1 MLLNRSN
8 EAGQQKN
15 LQHTSAGNIEDVPGN
30 YSSSCMQKITSAAIY
45 LLLVIAI
52 ACQFSCNTQTSH
64 KYKIGISQLG
74 EADEWRKDMKE
85 ELYREL
91 VFYPDI
97 EAIYRQADYSSEKQV
112 AQIKELMQQ
121 NIDLLI
127 VCPYE
132 AAPLT
137 AVVEEAYNKGIK
149 VVIVDRNIN
158 SELYN
163 SYIGADN
170 FQVGQFAGMYAARY
184 LNNKGNI
191 IEITGLQTST
201 PAREREKGFAEAIK
215 KFPGISIQKVISG
228 DWLEGSVES
237 QLPAF
242 IGELKNIQLI
252 FAHNDVM
259 ARTAAAI
266 CKNAG
271 LSHIKILGVDALP
284 ATGLSLVE
292 NHTLLASVLYP
303 TGGSEAIRIAH
314 KLLRNENVPRR
325 NILETI
331 VVDSTNAIMLLQQA
345 NKITAQ
351 QKDIV
356 RQQQLLAQ
364 QTKTFKTQRNLIF
377 ILVSSLV
384 LSLMLAGLLIYARN
398 KNIKANKKLHEQ
410 NEEISEQSH
419 QIVLMADKAREA
431 NEEKL
436 NFFTNIS
443 HELKTPLTLILAPTE
458 EALRGKLSVTTRNQ
472 FSLVKKNA
480 TRLLLLVNQLM
491 DFRKL
496 ELNKMKL
503 ELQETDLVQFL
514 QEIVNA
520 FAVFAKQHHIDCR
533 IITRETTLPVWID
546 CEKIEKVFFNILSNA
561 FKFTGDNGFIHLA
574 IHKDAVNGE
583 AVIKVQDSG
592 IGMGTEEQGHLFE
605 MFYQASYDSS
615 KGTGLGLALS
625 KELIELHKGNIAVQS
640 EKDKGSVFT
649 ISLKLGNAH
658 FSEEQIHLGK
668 ETYNSQVSAWI
679 ENYYAPATK
688 QLLPEDKMGTK
699 SGENKETVLIVEDH
713 DDLREFLFQRL
724 SAEYNVITAHDGAE
738 GIQKIFDEIPDVVIS
753 DVMMPK
759 TDGIAMTKSLKDDI
773 RTRHIPVILL
783 TAKTTEENKLQGIN
797 AHADAYI
804 TKPFNVDI
812 LEGTISSLLENRTKL
827 KEHYSAE
834 IPSGINGAAAKKSG
848 RSFAAHLNAV
858 IEQNIANE
866 NFSVDDLCREMH
878 ISRVQLYRKVKM
890 LFDTSVNDHILLM
903 RIQRARH
910 FLQKEDIPIAE
921 IATRTGFATASYFS
935 TTFKKFVHESPKEYR
950 ERFR

>member
-1 MLLNRSN
+1 MR
-8 EAGQQKN
+8 
-15 LQHTSAGNIEDVPGN
+15 
-30 YSSSCMQKITSAAIY
+30 KITNATIY
-45 LLLVIAI
+45 LLLVIAT
-52 ACQFSCNTQTSH
+52 ASQFSCSMQASR
-64 KYKIGISQLG
+64 KYKVGISQLG

-112 AQIKELMQQ
+112 AQIRELMQDG
-121 NIDLLI
+121 IDLLI

-137 AVVEEAYNKGIK
+137 PVVEEAYNKGIK
-149 VVIVDRNIN
+149 VVIVDRNVN

-170 FQVGQFAGMYAARY
+170 FQVGYFAGVYAARY
-184 LNNKGNI
+184 LHNKGNI

-201 PAREREKGFAEAIK
+201 PAREREKGFAEAVK
-215 KFPGISIQKVISG
+215 KFPGVHIQKVING
-228 DWLEGSVES
+228 DWLEESVES
-237 QLPAF
+237 QLPGF
-242 IGELKNIQLI
+242 ISELKNTQLI

-259 ARTAAAI
+259 ARTAAGI
-266 CKNAG
+266 CKKAG
-271 LSHIKILGVDALP
+271 IEDIKIIGVDALP
-284 ATGLSLVE
+284 GTGLSMVE
-292 NHTLLASVLYP
+292 DHTLLASVLYP
-303 TGGSEAIRIAH
+303 TGGSEAIRIAD
-314 KLLRNENVPRR
+314 KLLRNKNVPRR

-377 ILVSSLV
+377 ILVGSLV
-384 LSLMLAGLLIYARN
+384 LSLMLAGLLVYSRSR
-398 KNIKANKKLHEQ
+398 NIKANKKLHEQ
-410 NEEISEQSH
+410 NEEISEQSR

-458 EALRGKLSVTTRNQ
+458 EALRGKLPVTTRNQ

-520 FAVFAKQHHIDCR
+520 FAIFAKQHHIDCR
-533 IITRETTLPVWID
+533 IITHETILPVWID

-561 FKFTGDNGFIHLA
+561 FKFTGDNSFIHLT
-574 IHKDAVNGE
+574 IKKDVLNGE
-583 AVIKVQDSG
+583 AVIEVQDSG
-592 IGMGTEEQGHLFE
+592 IGMGKEEQGHLFE
-605 MFYQASYDSS
+605 MFYQASYDSN

-649 ISLKLGNAH
+649 ISLKLGNTH
-658 FSEEQIHLGK
+658 FSEDQIHPGK
-668 ETYNSQVSAWI
+668 EMYNSQVSAWI
-679 ENYYAPATK
+679 ENYYTPGTK
-688 QLLPEDKMGTK
+688 QLLPIPEEEIASKNRDG
-699 SGENKETVLIVEDH
+699 KETVLIVEDH
-713 DDLREFLFQRL
+713 DDLREFLSQRL
-724 SAEYNVITAHDGAE
+724 SAEYNVITANNGAE
-738 GIQKIFDEIPDVVIS
+738 GIQKIFDEMPDVVVS

-834 IPSGINGAAAKKSG
+834 IPSGINGGIAKRSD

-866 NFSVDDLCREMH
+866 NFSVDHICREMH
-878 ISRVQLYRKVKM
+878 ISRIQLYRKVKL

-910 FLQKEDIPIAE
+910 YLQNEDLSIAE
-921 IATRTGFATASYFS
+921 IATLTGFSTASYFS
-935 TTFKKFVHESPKEYR
+935 TLFKKFVNESPKEYR
-950 ERFR
+950 GRFRQ

>member
-1 MLLNRSN
+1 
-8 EAGQQKN
+8 
-15 LQHTSAGNIEDVPGN
+15 
-30 YSSSCMQKITSAAIY
+30 MQKITNAAIY
-45 LLLVIAI
+45 LLLVIAT
-52 ACQFSCNTQTSH
+52 ACQLSCSTQASH
-64 KYKIGISQLG
+64 KYRIGISQLG

-112 AQIKELMQQ
+112 EQIKELMQEG
-121 NIDLLI
+121 IDLLI

-137 AVVEEAYNKGIK
+137 PVVEEAYNKGIK
-149 VVIVDRNIN
+149 VVIVDRNVN

-170 FQVGQFAGMYAARY
+170 FQVGYFAGVYAARY
-184 LNNKGNI
+184 LHNKGNI

-201 PAREREKGFAEAIK
+201 PAREREKGFAEAVK
-215 KFPGISIQKVISG
+215 KFPGVHIQKVING

-242 IGELKNIQLI
+242 TGELKNTQLI

-259 ARTAAAI
+259 ARTASGI
-266 CKNAG
+266 CKKAG
-271 LSHIKILGVDALP
+271 IEDIKIIGVDALP
-284 ATGLSLVE
+284 GTGLSMVE
-292 NHTLLASVLYP
+292 DHTLLASVLYP
-303 TGGSEAIRIAH
+303 TGGSEAIRVAD
-314 KLLRNENVPRR
+314 KLLRNQNVPRR

-377 ILVSSLV
+377 ILVGSLV
-384 LSLMLAGLLIYARN
+384 LSLMLAGLLVYSRS
-398 KNIKANKKLHEQ
+398 KNIKANKRLHEQ
-410 NEEISEQSH
+410 NEEISEQSR

-458 EALRGKLSVTTRNQ
+458 EALRGKLSVTIRNQ

-533 IITRETTLPVWID
+533 VITNETTLPVWID

-561 FKFTGDNGFIHLA
+561 FKFTGDNGFIHLT
-574 IHKDAVNGE
+574 IKKDDVSNE

-592 IGMGTEEQGHLFE
+592 IGMGKEEQGHLFE
-605 MFYQASYDSS
+605 MFYQASYDSN

-625 KELIELHKGNIAVQS
+625 KELLELHKGNIAVQS

-658 FSEEQIHLGK
+658 FSEEQMHPGK

-679 ENYYAPATK
+679 ENYYAPETK
-688 QLLPEDKMGTK
+688 PLLPLPEDEMTAK

-797 AHADAYI
+797 VHADAYI

-812 LEGTISSLLENRTKL
+812 LEGTISSLLENRAKL

-834 IPSGINGAAAKKSG
+834 IPSGINGGIAK
-848 RSFAAHLNAV
+848 RSDRAFAAHLNAV

-866 NFSVDDLCREMH
+866 NFSVDDICREMH
-878 ISRVQLYRKVKM
+878 ISRIQLYRKVKL
-890 LFDTSVNDHILLM
+890 LFDASVNDHILLM
-903 RIQRARH
+903 RIQRAKH
-910 FLQKEDIPIAE
+910 YLQNEDLSIAE
-921 IATRTGFATASYFS
+921 IAARTGFSTASYFS
-935 TTFKKFVHESPKEYR
+935 TTFKKFVHESPKGYR

>member
-1 MLLNRSN
+1 ML
-8 EAGQQKN
+8 
-15 LQHTSAGNIEDVPGN
+15 
-30 YSSSCMQKITSAAIY
+30 KITSAAIY
-45 LLLVIAI
+45 ILMGIAI
-52 ACQFSCNTQTSH
+52 ICQFSCNTQTSR
-64 KYKIGISQLG
+64 KYRIGISQLG
-74 EADEWRKDMKE
+74 ETDEWRKDMKE

-97 EAIYRQADYSSEKQV
+97 EAIYKQADYSSEKQV

-121 NIDLLI
+121 HIDLLI

-137 AVVEEAYNKGIK
+137 PVVEEAYLKGIK

-170 FQVGQFAGMYAARY
+170 FQVGQFAGVYAARY
-184 LNNKGNI
+184 LHNKGNI

-228 DWLEGSVES
+228 DWLEGSVEN
-237 QLPAF
+237 QLPSF
-242 IGELKNIQLI
+242 ISELKNTQLI

-284 ATGLSLVE
+284 GTGLSLVE

-377 ILVSSLV
+377 ILVGSLI
-384 LSLMLAGLLIYARN
+384 LSLMLAGLLVYSRG

-410 NEEISEQSH
+410 NEEISEQSR
-419 QIVLMADKAREA
+419 QIILMADKAREA

-472 FSLVKKNA
+472 FSLVKKSA

-533 IITRETTLPVWID
+533 IITKETTLPVWID

-561 FKFTGDNGFIHLA
+561 FKFTGDNGFIHLT

-640 EKDKGSVFT
+640 EKDKGSIFT
-649 ISLKLGNAH
+649 ICLRSGNAH
-658 FSEEQIHLGK
+658 FDEEQIHPRK

-679 ENYYAPATK
+679 ENYYTPAAK
-688 QLLPEDKMGTK
+688 PLSPLPDDAIPVK
-699 SGENKETVLIVEDH
+699 SNEEKGTVLIVEDH
-713 DDLREFLFQRL
+713 NDLRDFLSQRL
-724 SAEYNVITAHDGAE
+724 SADYNVITANDGTE
-738 GIQKIFDEIPDVVIS
+738 GIQKIFDEMPDVVIS

-783 TAKTTEENKLQGIN
+783 TARSTEENKLLGFHAN
-797 AHADAYI
+797 ADAYI

-834 IPSGINGAAAKKSG
+834 IPSGINGGIAKKSN
-848 RSFAAHLNAV
+848 RSFATHLNAV

-903 RIQRARH
+903 RIQRARY
-910 FLQKEDIPIAE
+910 FLQNEDISISE
-921 IATRTGFATASYFS
+921 IATRTGFSTASYFS

-950 ERFR
+950 EKYR

>member
-1 MLLNRSN
+1 MR
-8 EAGQQKN
+8 
-15 LQHTSAGNIEDVPGN
+15 
-30 YSSSCMQKITSAAIY
+30 KITSAAIY
-45 LLLVIAI
+45 ILMGIAI
-52 ACQFSCNTQTSH
+52 ICQFSCNTQTSR
-64 KYKIGISQLG
+64 KYRIGISQLG
-74 EADEWRKDMKE
+74 EGDEWRKDMKE

-91 VFYPDI
+91 VFYPNI
-97 EAIYRQADYSSEKQV
+97 EAIYRQADYSSDKQV
-112 AQIKELMQQ
+112 EQIKELMQQ
-121 NIDLLI
+121 DIDLLI

-137 AVVEEAYNKGIK
+137 PVVEEAYNKGIK

-170 FQVGQFAGMYAARY
+170 FQVGQFAGVYAARY

-228 DWLEGSVES
+228 DWLEGSVEN
-237 QLPAF
+237 QLPAY
-242 IGELKNIQLI
+242 ISELKNTQLI

-266 CKNAG
+266 CKKAG

-284 ATGLSLVE
+284 GTGLSLVE

-303 TGGSEAIRIAH
+303 TGGSEAIRIAD

-345 NKITAQ
+345 NKITEQ
-351 QKDIV
+351 QKNIV

-377 ILVSSLV
+377 ILVGSLV
-384 LSLMLAGLLIYARN
+384 LSLMLAGLLVYSRG
-398 KNIKANKKLHEQ
+398 KNIKVNKKLHEQ
-410 NEEISEQSH
+410 NEEISEQSR

-503 ELQETDLVQFL
+503 ELHETDLVQFL

-520 FAVFAKQHHIDCR
+520 FAVFAKQHHVDCR
-533 IITRETTLPVWID
+533 IITKETTLPVWID

-561 FKFTGDNGFIHLA
+561 FKFTGDNGFIHLT
-574 IHKDAVNGE
+574 IHKDALKGE
-583 AVIKVQDSG
+583 AVINVQDSG
-592 IGMGTEEQGHLFE
+592 IGMGKEEQGHLFE
-605 MFYQASYDSS
+605 MFYQAGYDSN

-625 KELIELHKGNIAVQS
+625 KALIELHKGNIAVQS
-640 EKDKGSVFT
+640 ERDKGSVFT
-649 ISLKLGNAH
+649 IYLKLGNTH
-658 FSEEQIHLGK
+658 FSEEQIHPGK

-679 ENYYAPATK
+679 ENYYVPGTK
-688 QLLPEDKMGTK
+688 QLLPIPEEEMPVK
-699 SGENKETVLIVEDH
+699 SSEEKETVLIVEDH
-713 DDLREFLFQRL
+713 NDLREFLSQRL
-724 SAEYNVITAHDGAE
+724 SAEYNVITANDGAE
-738 GIQKIFDEIPDVVIS
+738 GIKKLFDEMPDVVIS

-759 TDGIAMTKSLKDDI
+759 TDGIALTKSLKDDI

-783 TAKTTEENKLQGIN
+783 TAKTTEENKLQGISAN
-797 AHADAYI
+797 ADAYI

-812 LEGTISSLLENRTKL
+812 LEGTISSLLENRIKL

-834 IPSGINGAAAKKSG
+834 IPSGINGGIAKKSD
-848 RSFAAHLNAV
+848 RSFTVHLNAI
-858 IEQNIANE
+858 IEQNIPNE
-866 NFSVDDLCREMH
+866 NFSVDDICREMH
-878 ISRVQLYRKVKM
+878 ISRVQLYRKVKL

-910 FLQKEDIPIAE
+910 YLQNEDIPIAE

-935 TTFKKFVHESPKEYR
+935 TAFKKFVNESPKEYR
-950 ERFR
+950 SRFR

>member
-1 MLLNRSN
+1 
-8 EAGQQKN
+8 
-15 LQHTSAGNIEDVPGN
+15 
-30 YSSSCMQKITSAAIY
+30 
-45 LLLVIAI
+45 
-52 ACQFSCNTQTSH
+52 
-64 KYKIGISQLG
+64 
-74 EADEWRKDMKE
+74 MKE

-97 EAIYRQADYSSEKQV
+97 EAIYREADYSSEKQV
-112 AQIKELMQQ
+112 EQIKELMQEG
-121 NIDLLI
+121 IDLLI

-137 AVVEEAYNKGIK
+137 PVVEEAYNKGIK
-149 VVIVDRNIN
+149 VVIVDRNVN

-170 FQVGQFAGMYAARY
+170 FQVGYFAGVYAARY
-184 LNNKGNI
+184 LHNKGNI

-201 PAREREKGFAEAIK
+201 PAREREKGFAEAVK
-215 KFPGISIQKVISG
+215 KFPGVHIQKVING

-242 IGELKNIQLI
+242 ISELKNTQLI

-259 ARTAAAI
+259 ARTASGI
-266 CKNAG
+266 CKKAG
-271 LSHIKILGVDALP
+271 IEDIKIIGVDALP
-284 ATGLSLVE
+284 GTGLSMVE
-292 NHTLLASVLYP
+292 DHTLLASVLYP
-303 TGGSEAIRIAH
+303 TGGSEAIRVAD
-314 KLLRNENVPRR
+314 KLLRNQNVPRR

-384 LSLMLAGLLIYARN
+384 LSLMLAGLLVYSRS

-410 NEEISEQSH
+410 NEEISEQSR

-458 EALRGKLSVTTRNQ
+458 EALHGKLSVTTRNQ

-520 FAVFAKQHHIDCR
+520 FAIFAKQHHIDCR
-533 IITRETTLPVWID
+533 IITNETTLPVWID

-561 FKFTGDNGFIHLA
+561 FKFTGDNGFIHL
-574 IHKDAVNGE
+574 IIKKDAVNSE

-592 IGMGTEEQGHLFE
+592 IGMGKEEQGHLFE
-605 MFYQASYDSS
+605 MFYQASYDSN

-625 KELIELHKGNIAVQS
+625 KELIELHKGDIAVQS

-658 FSEEQIHLGK
+658 FSEEQMHPGK
-668 ETYNSQVSAWI
+668 EAYNSQVSAWI
-679 ENYYAPATK
+679 ENYYAPGTK
-688 QLLPEDKMGTK
+688 QLLPVPEDEMDAK
-699 SGENKETVLIVEDH
+699 SGGDKETVLIVEDH

-783 TAKTTEENKLQGIN
+783 TAKTTEENKLHGIN

-804 TKPFNVDI
+804 TKPFNIDI
-812 LEGTISSLLENRTKL
+812 LEGTINSLLENRTKL

-834 IPSGINGAAAKKSG
+834 IPSGINGGIAKRSD

-866 NFSVDDLCREMH
+866 NFSVDNICREMH
-878 ISRVQLYRKVKM
+878 ISRVQLYRKVKQ
-890 LFDTSVNDHILLM
+890 LFGTSVNDHILLM
-903 RIQRARH
+903 RIRRAKH
-910 FLQKEDIPIAE
+910 YLQNEDLSIAE
-921 IATRTGFATASYFS
+921 IAARTGFSTASYFS
-935 TTFKKFVHESPKEYR
+935 TAFKKFVHESPKGYR
-950 ERFR
+950 EKFR

>member
-1 MLLNRSN
+1 MR
-8 EAGQQKN
+8 
-15 LQHTSAGNIEDVPGN
+15 
-30 YSSSCMQKITSAAIY
+30 KITNAAIY

-52 ACQFSCNTQTSH
+52 ACHFSCNTQASR
-64 KYKIGISQLG
+64 KYRIGISQLG

-112 AQIKELMQQ
+112 AQIKELMQDG
-121 NIDLLI
+121 IDLLI

-137 AVVEEAYNKGIK
+137 PVVEEAYHKGIK
-149 VVIVDRNIN
+149 VVIVDRNVH

-170 FQVGQFAGMYAARY
+170 FQVGYFAGVYAARY
-184 LNNKGNI
+184 LHSKGNI

-215 KFPGISIQKVISG
+215 KFPGVHIQKVISG
-228 DWLEGSVES
+228 DWLEGSVEN

-242 IGELKNIQLI
+242 ISELKNTQLI

-259 ARTAAAI
+259 ARTAAGI
-266 CKNAG
+266 CKKAG
-271 LSHIKILGVDALP
+271 VEDIKIIGVDALP
-284 ATGLSLVE
+284 GTGLSMVE
-292 NHTLLASVLYP
+292 DHTLLASVLYP
-303 TGGSEAIRIAH
+303 TGGSEAIRIAD

-384 LSLMLAGLLIYARN
+384 LSLMLAGLLVYSRS
-398 KNIKANKKLHEQ
+398 KNIKVNKKLHEQ
-410 NEEISEQSH
+410 NEEISEQSR

-458 EALRGKLSVTTRNQ
+458 EALRGKLSVTTHNQ

-533 IITRETTLPVWID
+533 VISNETTLPVWID

-561 FKFTGDNGFIHLA
+561 FKFTGDNGFIHLT
-574 IHKDAVNGE
+574 IKKDALNGE

-592 IGMGTEEQGHLFE
+592 IGMGKEEQGHLFE
-605 MFYQASYDSS
+605 MFYQASYDSN

-658 FSEEQIHLGK
+658 FSEEQIHAGK

-679 ENYYAPATK
+679 ENYYTPGTR
-688 QLLPEDKMGTK
+688 QLLPVPEDEMRTK
-699 SGENKETVLIVEDH
+699 TEEEKETVLIVEDH
-713 DDLREFLFQRL
+713 NDLREFLSQRL
-724 SAEYNVITAHDGAE
+724 SAEYNVITASNGAE
-738 GIQKIFDEIPDVVIS
+738 GIQKIFDEMPDVVVS

-773 RTRHIPVILL
+773 RTRHIPIILL

-834 IPSGINGAAAKKSG
+834 IPPGINGGVAKKSS

-866 NFSVDDLCREMH
+866 NFSVDDICREMH
-878 ISRVQLYRKVKM
+878 ISRIQLYRKVKL
-890 LFDTSVNDHILLM
+890 LFNASVNDHILLM
-903 RIQRARH
+903 RIRRAKH
-910 FLQKEDIPIAE
+910 YLQNEDISIAE

-950 ERFR
+950 GRFK